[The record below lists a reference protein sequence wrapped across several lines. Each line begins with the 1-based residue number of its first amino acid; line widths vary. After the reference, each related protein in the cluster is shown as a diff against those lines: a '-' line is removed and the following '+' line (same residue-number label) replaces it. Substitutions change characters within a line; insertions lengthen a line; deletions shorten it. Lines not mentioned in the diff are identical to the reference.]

1 LSGRSAQLRIQSLR
15 TIRDRVFLVQFIL
28 PKHLSYIG
36 TMNLGANRHGEK
48 VFMEAAVLLPAEA
61 VDRMGYVVERP
72 IRRWRTSWVPRASS
86 EQAVGNDPR

>member
-1 LSGRSAQLRIQSLR
+1 MSGRSAQLRIQPLR

-36 TMNLGANRHGEK
+36 TMNLRANRHGEK

-61 VDRMGYVVERP
+61 VDLNRVRSRVAYSAMEDILGP
-72 IRRWRTSWVPRASS
+72 
-86 EQAVGNDPR
+86 